1 MQNVNVKYLVP
12 APGTSQQ
19 HEVINEQLDLMVD
32 IEDCREAFRQ
42 YDKDDSGWI
51 PKDVSI
57 KIVNI
62 SF

>member
-1 MQNVNVKYLVP
+1 
-12 APGTSQQ
+12 
-19 HEVINEQLDLMVD
+19 MVD

-62 SF
+62 SFQKNILEG